1 MQKFYMFFKCSLVLM
16 LVFLANAAFAQ
27 ITVTGTVTDDVGPLP
42 NVSVVIVGQSS
53 GTQTNTSGKFSISVA
68 KGAVLRF
75 SAVGFKTRQVTVG
88 DETTVNI
95 KMAEDNSQL
104 NEVVVTA
111 FGIKREAKA
120 LGYAS
125 STVSAKELTE
135 AGNTNLASALY
146 GKAAGVKINT
156 SPGGASSAVNVQIR
170 GINSINYNSQPLY
183 VVDGVI
189 LRNNTNGNS
198 AGGANNGGFYDDQR
212 VRGNGILDV
221 NPEDIES
228 LTVLKG
234 ASATAL
240 YGSDA
245 TAGVIVITTKK
256 GTKGKGLGIDFN
268 YYGTI
273 ENAAFLPDYQ
283 NVYGQGYDRET
294 NISVGASAD
303 GTFPDAASPAGWR
316 PNFRAYNMFGPKMEG
331 QQVRWWDGTIRSY
344 SAQPDNY
351 KNIFQTGYSS
361 LANVSISNQ
370 SDKLDYRLSASR
382 LDYNGIQRESN
393 QKKNTFA
400 LNSTVKISPKVS
412 IDLIANYVN
421 TITHNRP
428 YLTNRLA
435 ASFDGFFGRQED
447 TNLILEKFQTSEG
460 YKWVPFNQTN
470 RNPAEA
476 FVFNVRP
483 NLYDYFWSTQKN
495 TYDEVENRLYT
506 SASLN
511 WDVVKNLRFRGRVGN
526 DYTSKNIEDRQF
538 NEYPTAFNVGTVSTG
553 SYGVTKGLYSIVY
566 ADALL
571 TYSNKIATD
580 LNFSA
585 SGGFTTRKERYND
598 QATSTRDGLVI
609 ENFFSLSNST
619 GVLNATSS
627 RQELTKYGYF
637 GILNLNY
644 KDYLFLEGT
653 ARQESASTLPV
664 ENNTYFY
671 PSVNAGFVWSDAFK
685 ASMPSFLSFG
695 KLRAS
700 YGVVGNPASIYSS
713 NILYTLRSLQTANG
727 SVPQSQIDDS
737 YGNSTLKPEKKY
749 EKEIG
754 IETRM
759 FNNRFGF
766 DLTYYDNRIKN
777 IILDLTVAP
786 SVGARSQIV
795 NIGEI
800 GNKGWELAMNG
811 TPLTGAFRWDVRAN
825 VALNTTKA
833 YSLGNNAKEI
843 GVYSAE
849 SGAVKVV
856 VTEGEKLGTILV
868 NPLLRN
874 ASGQNVIDADGFHVV
889 DGTRYVKAGQV
900 QPGVTGGIANTF
912 GYKAFSLNVM
922 VDYRFGGQLV
932 SSPQKYALGAGMYK
946 STLKYRDTENGGL
959 SYYVNAAGANV
970 QLPSNQN
977 AGPNGET
984 VYHDGLIL
992 PGVLA
997 NGQPNTKIIDAA
1009 SFYANE
1015 YAASGTSNNEEGAIY
1030 DNSFVKLREVTL
1042 GYTLPANFSKKI
1054 GMTNLRISLIGRNLL
1069 YFWKTLKNLDPE
1081 TMVGSQW
1088 YKQGV
1093 DEGSLPA
1100 TRSYGFSINAKF

>member
-1 MQKFYMFFKCSLVLM
+1 MQKIYMSFKCSLVLM

-27 ITVTGTVTDDVGPLP
+27 ITVTGTVTDDVGTLP
-42 NVSVVIVGQSS
+42 NVSITVVGKAT
-53 GTQTNTSGKFSISVA
+53 GTMTGTNGKYSISA
-68 KGAVLRF
+68 NKGETLKF
-75 SAVGFKTRQVTVG
+75 SAVGFKTRQITVG
-88 DETTVNI
+88 GETTVNV
-95 KMAEDNSQL
+95 KMTEDNAQL

-120 LGYAS
+120 LGYSS

-135 AGNTNLASALY
+135 AGNTNFASALY

-189 LRNNTNGNS
+189 IRNNGQNG

-212 VRGNGILDV
+212 IRGNGVLDV

-245 TAGVIVITTKK
+245 TSGVIVITTKK
-256 GTKGKGLGIDFN
+256 GKKGKGLGIDFN

-283 NVYGQGYDRET
+283 NVYGQGYDRAT
-294 NISVGASAD
+294 NLSVGAQED
-303 GTFPDAASPAGWR
+303 GTFADAASPAGFR
-316 PNFRAYNMFGPKMEG
+316 PNFRAYNNFGPKMDG
-331 QQVRWWDGTIRSY
+331 QQVRWWDGSIRPY
-344 SAQPDNY
+344 SPQPNNY
-351 KNIFQTGYSS
+351 KDIFRTGFSS

-370 SDKLDYRLSASR
+370 SDKVDYRLSASR

-400 LNSTVKISPKVS
+400 LNSTIKLAPTVS
-412 IDLIANYVN
+412 IDVVANYIN

-435 ASFDGFFGRQED
+435 ASYDGFFGREED
-447 TNLILEKFQTSEG
+447 TKLILDKYQTSEG
-460 YKWVPFNQTN
+460 FKWVPFNQTA

-495 TYDEVENRLYT
+495 TYDENENRLYT
-506 SASLN
+506 SATLN
-511 WDVVKNLRFRGRVGN
+511 WDVLKKLKFRGRIGN
-526 DYTSKNIEDRQF
+526 DYTGKNIEDRQY
-538 NEYPTAFNVGTVSTG
+538 NEYPVAFNTGTSTG
-553 SYGVTKGLYSIVY
+553 AYAVSKGIYSIVY

-571 TYSNKIATD
+571 TYSDKLAKD
-580 LNFSA
+580 FDFSA
-585 SGGFTTRKERYND
+585 SGGITTRRERYND
-598 QATSTRDGLVI
+598 QSSGTTNGLVL

-619 GVLNATSS
+619 GILSTTSS

-637 GILNLNY
+637 GILNFNY
-644 KDYLFLEGT
+644 KNFLFLEGT
-653 ARQESASTLPV
+653 ARQEASSTLPS

-671 PSVNAGFVWSDAFK
+671 PSVNGGFVFSDAFK
-685 ASMPSFLSFG
+685 SSMPSFLSFG

-700 YGVVGNPASIYSS
+700 YGVVGNPAPAYQS
-713 NILYTLRSLQTANG
+713 NILYTLQSLQTPNG
-727 SVPQSQIDDS
+727 SVPQSTLAS
-737 YGNSTLKPEKKY
+737 AYGNSTLKPEKKY
-749 EKEIG
+749 EKEFG

-766 DLTYYDNRIKN
+766 DFTFYDNRIKN
-777 IILDLTVAP
+777 IILALPVAP
-786 SVGARSQIV
+786 SVGAASQIV

-800 GNKGWELAMNG
+800 GNRGYELALNG
-811 TPLTGAFRWDVRAN
+811 SPLTGAFKWDVRAN

-833 YSLGNNAKEI
+833 YTLGNGINEI
-843 GVYSAE
+843 NVYSAE
-849 SGAVKVV
+849 SNAIKVV
-856 VTEGEKLGTILV
+856 VAPGEKLGTIYV
-868 NPLLRN
+868 NPLQTDGKGN
-874 ASGQNVIDADGFHVV
+874 NVIGSDGFHVI
-889 DGTRYVKAGQV
+889 DNTRYVKAGNV
-900 QPGVTGGIANTF
+900 QPGVTGGVANTF
-912 GYKAFSLNVM
+912 SYKSWSLNVM

-946 STLKYRDTENGGL
+946 STLKYRDTEHGGL
-959 SYYVNAAGANV
+959 TYYVNTAGTYV
-970 QLPSNQN
+970 QIPVTQT
-977 AGPNGET
+977 AGPNGEK

-992 PGVLA
+992 PGVYA
-997 NGQPNTKIIDAA
+997 NGQPNTTIIDAA
-1009 SFYANE
+1009 NFYENE
-1015 YAASGTSNNEEGAIY
+1015 YAASPTSNNQEGAIY
-1030 DNSFVKLREVTL
+1030 NNSFIKLREVTL
-1042 GYTLPANFSKKI
+1042 GYKLPASVSKTL
-1054 GMTNLRISLIGRNLL
+1054 GMSSMRVSLIGRNLM

-1081 TMVGSQW
+1081 TVVGNQW
-1088 YKQGV
+1088 YRQGV

-1100 TRSYGFSINAKF
+1100 TRSYGFSINASF

>member
-42 NVSVVIVGQSS
+42 NVSVRIVGKSA
-53 GTQTNTSGKFSISVA
+53 GTQTNASGKFTI
-68 KGAVLRF
+68 GAAQGDVLRF
-75 SAVGFKTRQVTVG
+75 SAVGFAARQVTVG
-88 DETTVNI
+88 SETTINV
-95 KMAEDNSQL
+95 KLTEDNSQL

-189 LRNNTNGNS
+189 LRNNGQNG

-212 VRGNGILDV
+212 IRGNGILDV

-245 TAGVIVITTKK
+245 TSGVIVITTKK
-256 GTKGKGLGIDFN
+256 GIKGKGLGIDFN

-283 NVYGQGYDRET
+283 NVYGQGYDRAT
-294 NISVGASAD
+294 NLSVGAQED
-303 GTFPDAASPAGWR
+303 GSFADAASPAGFR
-316 PNFRAYNMFGPKMEG
+316 PNFRAYNNFGPKMEG
-331 QQVRWWDGTIRSY
+331 QMVRWWDGSIRAY
-344 SAQPDNY
+344 SPQPDNY
-351 KNIFQTGYSS
+351 KNIFRQGYSG
-361 LANVSISNQ
+361 LANVSISSQ
-370 SDKLDYRLSASR
+370 SDKVDYRLSASR

-400 LNSTVKISPKVS
+400 FNSTVKISPKVS

-435 ASFDGFFGRQED
+435 ASYDGFFGREED
-447 TNLILEKFQTSEG
+447 TNLILEKFQTSQG

-495 TYDEVENRLYT
+495 TYDENENRLYT

-511 WDVVKNLRFRGRVGN
+511 WDVVKNLKFRGRIGN
-526 DYTSKNIEDRQF
+526 DYTGKNIEDRQY
-538 NEYPTAFNVGTVSTG
+538 NEYPVAFNAGTSTG
-553 SYGVTKGLYSIVY
+553 AYSVSKGIYSIVY

-571 TYSNKIATD
+571 TYGNKIAKD
-580 LNFSA
+580 LNFTA
-585 SGGFTTRKERYND
+585 SGGITTRRERYND
-598 QATSTRDGLVI
+598 QSSGTSNGLVI

-619 GVLNATSS
+619 GILSTSS
-627 RQELTKYGYF
+627 TRQELTKYGYF
-637 GILNLNY
+637 GILNFNY

-653 ARQESASTLPV
+653 ARQEASSTLPS

-685 ASMPSFLSFG
+685 SSMPSFLSFG
-695 KLRAS
+695 KLRGS
-700 YGVVGNPASIYSS
+700 YGVVGNPAPMYQS
-713 NILYTLRSLQTANG
+713 NILYTLQSLQTVNG
-727 SVPQSQIDDS
+727 SVPQSQIAS
-737 YGNSTLKPEKKY
+737 AYGNSTLKPEKKY

-766 DLTYYDNRIKN
+766 DLTYYDNKIKN
-777 IILDLTVAP
+777 IILNLPVAP
-786 SVGARSQIV
+786 SVGAASQIV
-795 NIGEI
+795 NVGEI

-811 TPLTGAFRWDVRAN
+811 TPLTGAFKWDVRAN

-833 YSLGNNAKEI
+833 YSLGNGITEI

-849 SGAVKVV
+849 SNAIKVV
-856 VTEGEKLGTILV
+856 IAPGEKLGTIFV
-868 NPLLRN
+868 NPLQTD
-874 ASGQNVIDADGFHVV
+874 ASGRNVISSDGFHVI
-889 DGTRYVKAGQV
+889 DQTRYVKAGNV
-900 QPGVTGGIANTF
+900 QPGVTGGVANTF
-912 GYKAFSLNVM
+912 SYKAFSLNVM

-959 SYYVNAAGANV
+959 TYYVNPAGTYV
-970 QLPSNQN
+970 QIPVTQT
-977 AGPNGET
+977 AGPNGEK

-992 PGVLA
+992 PGVYA
-997 NGQPNTKIIDAA
+997 NGQPNTTIIDAA
-1009 SFYANE
+1009 NYYENE
-1015 YAASGTSNNEEGAIY
+1015 FAASGDSNNQEGAIY
-1030 DNSFVKLREVTL
+1030 DNSFIKLREVTL
-1042 GYTLPANFSKKI
+1042 GYTLPNTISKKL
-1054 GMTNLRISLIGRNLL
+1054 GMTNLRISLIGRNLM

-1081 TMVGSQW
+1081 TVVGNQW
-1088 YKQGV
+1088 YRQGV